1 MGGDSDVQGAKESA
15 ETNRGD
21 MVRSSRG
28 TAQGLVRDRL
38 TSRLLDPSSYRVG
51 WVVAPAGSGKSRLLN
66 HVVSSYPGPVG
77 WCDTADPVPRTESAF
92 VDWLWAGLRA
102 GGVEW
107 AKAKAPG
114 GVDALVGMAAPS
126 SQPLMVVLDDVH
138 LLDGS
143 DAEAALAA
151 LVSRLPPSWRLIAA
165 SRMSLAVDLSRLRV
179 SGEVVDIGPDEL
191 RFRTWEV
198 EELFRDIYQEPLLP
212 EDVAAL
218 TRRTAGWAAYLQLF
232 FLATSRRPVAE
243 RRTVLGTLQHRT
255 RLVSEYLA
263 RHVLAGLDPAL
274 QDFLIRTS
282 VLRRPSGRLADEFL
296 GWDGGSAEMLAE
308 LERRQL
314 FTERLADDSYRYH
327 AVLLA
332 YLDSKLVETL
342 GLDRARE
349 EHLRAA
355 RLLEREGWKEEAGAA
370 YARSEEWEE
379 MARMLGHLGADHTQL
394 DDAWADALPPGV
406 LESDPLLLMAQA
418 SSTLSRGSLDDA
430 ARILRRA
437 EEVSVSGAVAARCRA
452 QREQILIWA
461 EPDRPAP
468 PDWTG
473 VIRRATQRQPI
484 DSQRRAGVLEGVT
497 GRFAEGAAAFIAGD
511 AATCARTMRSVAAQ
525 PEAPPTVLAGAAF
538 LAIVSAWLRGRTL
551 PAESVERLQEEAEAA
566 GIRWL
571 SRMVRAALMA
581 DDPAA
586 NETID
591 DLVGACE
598 RAGDRWGVAIITAID
613 GLRRLVHR
621 DSGAQGALVRAAG
634 GLDQLG
640 AGALE
645 ASVVGYA
652 AVAALAAGEPD
663 AARTLAH
670 RARTLGSALDVPLAI
685 ALGALV
691 LGTLGDDRGG
701 QAAAQ
706 RILAPFGTWDF
717 HASLTGV
724 TQASNAEQ
732 PVAAAPMVSS
742 NGASV
747 APVRLRCLGAYELEI
762 AGRPVDD
769 GAAKPMERALL
780 HLLSIRAGTPTHR
793 ESLVASLWPD
803 AAGEAGLHRLQVAVS
818 SVRRLISGA
827 GVDGNETL
835 ARSGDSYR
843 LALPEGSKVDVAEFE
858 QAVGRAEAARTAGD
872 GVGER
877 KALDE
882 ALALYKGPLLP
893 GDGPAEWVVEPRRW
907 LVGLYSEA
915 AARLATLLLDDD
927 DPRQAV
933 RIARAGLAADRYR
946 DDLWK
951 LLIDGADRAG
961 NHAEAEQARR
971 DYESILAELGV

>member
-1 MGGDSDVQGAKESA
+1 MGGEADVQGVTVSA
-15 ETNRGD
+15 EESGRDTARA
-21 MVRSSRG
+21 SRG
-28 TAQGLVRDRL
+28 TPQGLVRDRL
-38 TSRLLDPSSYRVG
+38 TSRLLDPASYRVG

-66 HVVSSYPGPVG
+66 HVVGRYAGPVG
-77 WCDTADPVPRTESAF
+77 WCDTADPVPRTELAF
-92 VDWLWAGLRA
+92 VDWLWSGLRA

-107 AKAKAPG
+107 AKGKTPG
-114 GVDALVGMAAPS
+114 GVDALISVASPS

-143 DAEAALAA
+143 EAEIALAA

-198 EELFRDIYQEPLLP
+198 EELFRDIYREPLLP

-263 RHVLAGLDPAL
+263 RHVMAGLDPPL

-282 VLRRPSGRLADEFL
+282 ALRRPSGRLADEFL

-332 YLDSKLVETL
+332 YLDAKLVETL
-342 GLDRARE
+342 GLDHARE
-349 EHLRAA
+349 EHRKAA
-355 RLLEREGWKEEAGAA
+355 RLLEREGWREEAGAA

-379 MARMLGHLGADHTQL
+379 MARMVGHLGADHAQL
-394 DDAWADALPPGV
+394 DEAWADALPPGV

-437 EEVSVSGAVAARCRA
+437 EAVSVAGVVAARCRA

-461 EPDRPAP
+461 EPDRVAS
-468 PDWTG
+468 PDWAG
-473 VIRRATQRQPI
+473 VIRRATQRQPV
-484 DSQRRAGVLEGVT
+484 DAQRRAGVLEGLT
-497 GRFAEGAAAFIAGD
+497 GRFAEGTAAFIAGD
-511 AATCARTMRSVAAQ
+511 AATCARTMRSVAVQ
-525 PEAPPTVLAGAAF
+525 PDAPSTVVVGAAF
-538 LAIVSAWLRGRTL
+538 LATVSAWLRGRPL
-551 PAESVERLQEEAEAA
+551 PADSIERLQEEAEAA

-571 SRMVRAALMA
+571 SRMVRAALLA
-581 DDPAA
+581 HDPVA

-598 RAGDRWGVAIITAID
+598 RAGDRWGAAVITAID
-613 GLRRLVHR
+613 GLRRMVHA
-621 DSGAQGALVRAAG
+621 DAGAESALIRAAA

-645 ASVVGYA
+645 ASIVGYA
-652 AVAALAAGEPD
+652 AIAASAAGDGEV
-663 AARTLAH
+663 ARLHAL
-670 RARTLGSALDVPLAI
+670 RARTLGSALDVPLAQ

-691 LGTLGDDRGG
+691 LGALGDEKNGLAD
-701 QAAAQ
+701 AQ
-706 RILAPFGTWDF
+706 RILGSFGTWDF
-717 HASLTGV
+717 HSSLTGAGTISTRV
-724 TQASNAEQ
+724 GPEAER
-732 PVAAAPMVSS
+732 PSRTAAVP
-742 NGASV
+742 G
-747 APVRLRCLGAYELEI
+747 RLRCLGGYELEI
-762 AGRPVDD
+762 VGKSVDD
-769 GAAKPMERALL
+769 SAAKPMERALL
-780 HLLSIRAGTPTHR
+780 HLLSIKAGTPVHR

-803 AAGEAGLHRLQVAVS
+803 ADGEAGLHRLQVAVS
-818 SVRRLISGA
+818 SVRRLITGA
-827 GVDGNETL
+827 GGDGNETL
-835 ARSGDSYR
+835 ARSGDSYQ
-843 LALPEGSKVDVAEFE
+843 LVLPEGSQVDVTQFE
-858 QAVGRAEAARTAGD
+858 QAVGRAEVARAAEDEGS
-872 GVGER
+872 ER

-882 ALALYKGPLLP
+882 AVTLYRGPLLP
-893 GDGPAEWVVEPRRW
+893 GDGPAEWVIEPRRW
-907 LVGLYSEA
+907 LVGLYA
-915 AARLATLLLDDD
+915 DATARLATLLLDDD

-933 RIARAGLAADRYR
+933 RVARAGLAADRYR
-946 DDLWK
+946 DELWK
-951 LLIDGADRAG
+951 LLIDGAERAG

-971 DYESILAELGV
+971 DYESILNELGV

>member
-1 MGGDSDVQGAKESA
+1 MDGDSDVQGVEVPA
-15 ETNRGD
+15 EASGRD
-21 MVRSSRG
+21 MARASRG
-28 TAQGLVRDRL
+28 TPQGLVRDRL
-38 TSRLLDPSSYRVG
+38 TSRLLEPSSYRVG

-66 HVVSSYPGPVG
+66 HVVGSYAGPVG
-77 WCDTADPVPRTESAF
+77 WCDTADPVPRTEAAF
-92 VDWLWAGLRA
+92 VDWLWGGLRA

-107 AKAKAPG
+107 VTGPTPA
-114 GVDALVGMAAPS
+114 GVDALIGAASPS
-126 SQPLMVVLDDVH
+126 AEPLMVVLDDVH

-143 DAEAALAA
+143 DAEVALAA

-198 EELFRDIYQEPLLP
+198 EELFRDIYREPLLP

-263 RHVLAGLDPAL
+263 RHVMAGLDPAL

-282 VLRRPSGRLADEFL
+282 ALRRPSGRLADEFL
-296 GWDGGSAEMLAE
+296 GWESGSAEMLAE

-332 YLDSKLVETL
+332 YLDAKLVETL

-349 EHLRAA
+349 EHRRAA
-355 RLLEREGWKEEAGAA
+355 RLLEREGWREEAGAA

-394 DDAWADALPPGV
+394 DEAWADALPPGV

-418 SSTLSRGSLDDA
+418 RSTLSRGSLDDA

-437 EEVSVSGAVAARCRA
+437 EEVSVSGVVAARCRF
-452 QREQILIWA
+452 QREQILSWA
-461 EPDRPAP
+461 EPDRPAQ
-468 PDWTG
+468 PDWVG
-473 VIRRATQRQPI
+473 VIRRATQRQPV
-484 DSQRRAGVLEGVT
+484 DSQRRAGVLEGLT
-497 GRFAEGAAAFIAGD
+497 GRFAEGPAAFIAGD

-525 PEAPPTVLAGAAF
+525 PDAPPTVVVGAAF
-538 LAIVSAWLRGRTL
+538 LATVSAWLRGRPL
-551 PAESVERLQEEAEAA
+551 PADSIERLQEEAEAA

-571 SRMVRAALMA
+571 SRMVRAAFMA
-581 DDPAA
+581 HDPVA

-598 RAGDRWGVAIITAID
+598 RAGDRWGAVVITAID
-613 GLRRLVHR
+613 GLRRMVHG
-621 DSGAQGALVRAAG
+621 DAGAEGALIRAAA

-645 ASVVGYA
+645 ASILGYA
-652 AVAALAAGEPD
+652 AVAARASGDVE
-663 AARTLAH
+663 AARLHAQ
-670 RARTLGSALDVPLAI
+670 RARTLGSALDVPLAL

-691 LGTLGDDRGG
+691 LAAVGDEPDGH
-701 QAAAQ
+701 AAAQ
-706 RILAPFGTWDF
+706 RILISFGTWDL
-717 HASLTGV
+717 HAFLAGLGTVSN
-724 TQASNAEQ
+724 QAPSD
-732 PVAAAPMVSS
+732 APPVSS
-742 NGASV
+742 NGAAK
-747 APVRLRCLGAYELEI
+747 APGKLRCLGGYELEI

-769 GAAKPMERALL
+769 SSAKPMERALL
-780 HLLSIRAGTPTHR
+780 HLLSVRAGTPAHR

-803 AAGEAGLHRLQVAVS
+803 ADGEAGLHRLQVAVS

-835 ARSGDSYR
+835 ARSGDSYQ
-843 LALPEGSKVDVAEFE
+843 LVLPEGSKVDVTEFE
-858 QAVGRAEAARTAGD
+858 QAVTRAEAARTAGD
-872 GVGER
+872 GAAER
-877 KALDE
+877 RALDD
-882 ALALYKGPLLP
+882 ALAVYRGPLLP
-893 GDGPAEWVVEPRRW
+893 GDGPAEWVIEPRRW

-915 AARLATLLLDDD
+915 TARLATLLLDDD

-933 RIARAGLAADRYR
+933 RVARAGLAADRYR
-946 DDLWK
+946 DELWK
-951 LLIDGADRAG
+951 LLIDGSERAG

-971 DYESILAELGV
+971 DYESILNELGV

>member
-1 MGGDSDVQGAKESA
+1 MLGGEPDVQGTPGSA
-15 ETNRGD
+15 ETRGTNLA
-21 MVRSSRG
+21 RASRG
-28 TAQGLVRDRL
+28 TPQGLVRDRL
-38 TSRLLDPSSYRVG
+38 TTRLLDPSSYRVG

-66 HVVSSYPGPVG
+66 HVLSSYGGPVG
-77 WCDTADPVPRTESAF
+77 WCDTADPVPRTEAAF
-92 VDWLWAGLRA
+92 VDWLWGGLRA
-102 GGVEW
+102 GGVDW
-107 AKAKAPG
+107 AKGQAPG
-114 GVDALVGMAAPS
+114 GVDALIGAAAPS
-126 SQPLMVVLDDVH
+126 GEALMLVLDDVH

-151 LVSRLPPSWRLIAA
+151 LVARLPASWRLIAA
-165 SRMSLAVDLSRLRV
+165 SRMNPAVDLSRLRV

-198 EELFRDIYQEPLLP
+198 EELFRDVYQEPLLP

-263 RHVLAGLDPAL
+263 RHVMAGLDPAL
-274 QDFLIRTS
+274 QDFLVRTS
-282 VLRRPSGRLADEFL
+282 TLRRPSGRLADEFL
-296 GWDGGSAEMLAE
+296 GWDSGSAEMLAE

-327 AVLLA
+327 AVLVT

-349 EHLRAA
+349 EHRRAA
-355 RLLEREGWKEEAGAA
+355 RLLEREGWREEAGAA
-370 YARSEEWEE
+370 YARSEDWEE
-379 MARMLGHLGADHTQL
+379 MARMLGHIGADTVQL

-418 SSTLSRGSLDDA
+418 SSTLSRGSLEDA

-437 EEVSVSGAVAARCRA
+437 EEVAASGVVAARCRA
-452 QREQILIWA
+452 QREQILMWA
-461 EPDRPAP
+461 EPDRPAS
-468 PDWTG
+468 PDWIG
-473 VIRRATQRQPI
+473 VIRRATQRQPV

-525 PEAPPTVLAGAAF
+525 PDAPPSVVVGAAF
-538 LAIVSAWLRGRTL
+538 LGMVSSWLRGRPL
-551 PAESVERLQEEAEAA
+551 PADAVERLQEEAEAA

-571 SRMVRAALMA
+571 SRIVRAALMA
-581 DDPAA
+581 ADPVGD
-586 NETID
+586 ESID

-598 RAGDRWGVAIITAID
+598 RASDRWGVAIITAVD
-613 GLRRLVHR
+613 GLRRLIR
-621 DSGAQGALVRAAG
+621 GDAGAQGALVRSAG
-634 GLDQLG
+634 SLDQLG

-652 AVAALAAGEPD
+652 AIAARAAGDID
-663 AARTLAH
+663 AARALAL
-670 RARTLGSALDVPLAI
+670 RARTLGSALDVPLAL
-685 ALGALV
+685 ALAALV
-691 LGTLGDDRGG
+691 LTAVGDEPDSS
-701 QAAAQ
+701 AVVE
-706 RILAPFGTWDF
+706 RILGPFGTWEL
-717 HASLTGV
+717 HASLVGATALPHP
-724 TQASNAEQ
+724 TASAPPAGTNGSS
-732 PVAAAPMVSS
+732 AAPVK
-742 NGASV
+742 
-747 APVRLRCLGAYELEI
+747 LRCLGAYELEI
-762 AGRPVDD
+762 AGKPVDD

-803 AAGEAGLHRLQVAVS
+803 ADGEAGLHRLQVAVS

-827 GVDGNETL
+827 GGDGNETL

-843 LALPEGSKVDVAEFE
+843 LALPEGSKVDVTEFE
-858 QAVGRAEAARTAGD
+858 QAVGRAEAARAAGD
-872 GVGER
+872 RAGER
-877 KALDE
+877 RALDE
-882 ALALYKGPLLP
+882 ALALYNGPLLP
-893 GDGPAEWVVEPRRW
+893 ADGPAEWVVEPRRW
-907 LVGLYSEA
+907 LMGLYSEA
-915 AARLATLLLDDD
+915 TARLASLFLEED

-933 RIARAGLAADRYR
+933 RVARSGLSADRYR

-951 LLIDGADRAG
+951 VLIDGAERAG

-971 DYESILAELGV
+971 DYESILNELGV